1 MPKKEVLTSDLLPA
15 SNLTVVKHNK
25 IVDAGY
31 TMSIY
36 EQRILLTCIARI
48 DSTKA
53 LDEAHVF
60 EVTVGDITDLI
71 DASGKSVY
79 SHLKD
84 ACDKLFQRIVKIEIL
99 NKDGKIEV
107 LKSRWVYAMGYK
119 QDEGK
124 ISLRFAPELMPF
136 LTEISR
142 DFTRYK
148 LSNIL
153 KFKSTY
159 SIRLYELICRW
170 MGNEHIVELAWL
182 KEKFE
187 LEDKYPIVADFR
199 KRVIDPAIEE
209 INLHSDMNISY
220 TQVKSGRTVT
230 GFKFSF
236 SPKSSKKKTSSVAS
250 QHSLFLNP
258 DEDVK
263 KSIGISQ
270 KTTAEMDNIEHF
282 AEARRK
288 FGSAVS
294 NAVPPEIIEIL
305 KSQGRW

>member
-1 MPKKEVLTSDLLPA
+1 
-15 SNLTVVKHNK
+15 
-25 IVDAGY
+25 
-31 TMSIY
+31 
-36 EQRILLTCIARI
+36 
-48 DSTKA
+48 
-53 LDEAHVF
+53 
-60 EVTVGDITDLI
+60 
-71 DASGKSVY
+71 
-79 SHLKD
+79 
-84 ACDKLFQRIVKIEIL
+84 
-99 NKDGKIEV
+99 
-107 LKSRWVYAMGYK
+107 
-119 QDEGK
+119 
-124 ISLRFAPELMPF
+124 
-136 LTEISR
+136 
-142 DFTRYK
+142 
-148 LSNIL
+148 
-153 KFKSTY
+153 
-159 SIRLYELICRW
+159 

-220 TQVKSGRTVT
+220 TQVKSGRIVT

-236 SPKSSKKKTSSVAS
+236 SSKSSKKKTSSIAS

-258 DEDVK
+258 NEEVK

-288 FGSAVS
+288 FGAAVS